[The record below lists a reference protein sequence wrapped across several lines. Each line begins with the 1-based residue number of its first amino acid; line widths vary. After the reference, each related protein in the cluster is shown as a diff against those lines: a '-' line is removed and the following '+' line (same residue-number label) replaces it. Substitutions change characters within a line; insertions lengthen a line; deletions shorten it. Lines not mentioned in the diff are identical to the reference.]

1 MNNDLAVAYI
11 LVINSKE
18 QSSLTNY
25 EESQDN
31 EEYSNQGFHYQSK
44 CSQAHYNNLP
54 NNMFFVIGSLSRAPT
69 FFLF

>member
-31 EEYSNQGFHYQSK
+31 EEYSNQGFHY
-44 CSQAHYNNLP
+44 
-54 NNMFFVIGSLSRAPT
+54 ISLNVLKHITIIYQITCFS
-69 FFLF
+69 

>member
-1 MNNDLAVAYI
+1 MNNAVAYI

-31 EEYSNQGFHYQSK
+31 EEYSNQGFHYS
-44 CSQAHYNNLP
+44 
-54 NNMFFVIGSLSRAPT
+54 V
-69 FFLF
+69 